1 MLKGFRSISVLGVL
15 LLVSA
20 CAATVSFEE
29 TVMEL
34 GKVSQEMEMV
44 SEGEASRDECA
55 DVKRQ
60 SLQYFICHPVTGKNL
75 QLSFVEARTA
85 PYTRYAVMYEVH
97 DLKLSGVLLIPVG
110 EGPFPLVVTNHG
122 HIDTSVYTRGRG
134 LKREQ
139 DALAKA
145 GFAVLHPDYRNHAE
159 SDKDPENNTNLRLG
173 YVEDVI
179 GGIKAVR
186 DSELPELQVIDATRV
201 GMIGHSMG
209 GGISMQ
215 VAVVEPDLI
224 DAVVL
229 YAPVSSD
236 AWTNFEHYQMRN
248 RQRATIVSE
257 VLAVHGD
264 LETNADFWNGISPSA
279 MFDRMKMP
287 VQIHIGSL
295 DESTPPE
302 WSEKIYSQ
310 MSEAGAPV
318 EIFRYEGEKHEFI
331 PQWDM
336 FKERFVE
343 LFSKL

>member
-1 MLKGFRSISVLGVL
+1 MDRFFIL
-15 LLVSA
+15 LLSVILFGCTA
-20 CAATVSFEE
+20 
-29 TVMEL
+29 
-34 GKVSQEMEMV
+34 QPV
-44 SEGEASRDECA
+44 SEPVQPEGVSTSLSVVVSDQTSECEE
-55 DVKRQ
+55 VPRF
-60 SLQYFICHPVTGKNL
+60 SLQYSICHPVTGENL
-75 QLSFVEARTA
+75 VLSFVEADTSA
-85 PYTRYAVMYEVH
+85 YTRYAVMYEAN
-97 DLKLSGVLLIPVG
+97 DLKLSGVLLIPKG
-110 EGPFPLVVTNHG
+110 DGPFPLVVTNHG

-215 VAVVEPDLI
+215 VAVVEPDLV

-248 RQRATIVSE
+248 RQRATLVSE
-257 VLAVHGD
+257 VLVTHGD
-264 LETNADFWNGISPSA
+264 RETNADFWENISPSGR
-279 MFDRMKMP
+279 FDRVKIP

-302 WSEKIYSQ
+302 WSEVIYLQ
-310 MSEAGAPV
+310 MSEVGVPV

-331 PQWDM
+331 PQWNT
-336 FKERFVE
+336 FKDRFVE